1 MRLSCSDE
9 TTGYNVLCRFFNLWR
24 RPKKIVAAECVLNEA
39 AGLQPSVRIF
49 SLRASLTVGDLAG
62 VLIFLIGEQW
72 QHSGR

>member
-1 MRLSCSDE
+1 M
-9 TTGYNVLCRFFNLWR
+9 
-24 RPKKIVAAECVLNEA
+24 IVAAECVLNEA